1 MWKVLFL
8 SLGGGKVIFLTL
20 IKKSAFRLVYN
31 CSNNSPPPTPTD
43 KKDLLELDSTNPSTA
58 PDVNALDYV
67 KVESKASC
75 LQETRNKQQ
84 FIYCSSNFAIAKVVA

>member
-1 MWKVLFL
+1 M
-8 SLGGGKVIFLTL
+8 
-20 IKKSAFRLVYN
+20 KKPGFGLVYN
-31 CSNNSPPPTPTD
+31 YSNNSPPPTSTD
-43 KKDLLELDSTNPSTA
+43 KKDLLELDSTNPSTAA

-84 FIYCSSNFAIAKVVA
+84 FIYCSSNFAIAKVVDLNHKREHAKKRVLAKK